1 MSELNIEFQKAHH
14 LYAAGKFKE
23 AGRVCSNILKIN
35 PNHPESLL
43 LTCVILNKIKKFE
56 IALEYAERAMLLH
69 PSKYAILTEK
79 GIAQLGLYQL
89 NEAEES
95 LNKSL
100 VLNAKYE
107 KSHIQLAICKKLK
120 REIEQSENILNNWLK
135 INPNSVAALNNLAN
149 LYLEQN
155 KIDDAEK
162 LYEQSIEINPN
173 NVKALVNLGYFQLLK
188 NNFDEAEIFIK
199 KGLQL
204 QPDDSYAISK
214 FATFIAQKGETDQ
227 AIEILEQ
234 ATTKNIVDHEILNTY
249 GNIYVQTGELLKAKN
264 AYLESLKFKS
274 DHIQT
279 LVYLGA
285 VYGELSQFNQAAE
298 ILQKAIDLNP
308 WNISPKFDLAN
319 VLQFLK
325 RGEESYQLL
334 SDLYAKNEGD
344 EKILFSL
351 ARVECDLC
359 EWDNRAVIEQKFIAH
374 IERIVKIG
382 KAYPFKVFNFNY
394 YNISAQLHLDAS
406 ILLSKFFNKQ
416 VEAIKTRLQFTYNW
430 PKHKKI
436 RVAYISPDFRS
447 HPIGQVVYHL
457 FQYHNRDEFEV
468 YAYALLHDQNG
479 DDLFRDKIKADVDYF
494 IDIQKMS
501 FEDAAKQINNDEID
515 ILIDLAG
522 YTTYSKAQILALK
535 PAPIQILFMGQ
546 PDSSGADFIDYYIAD
561 KILIPEENQKYYTE
575 KILYLPTGYFGSPLK
590 VSDKKYTKSD
600 FDIPEDAFVFCCF
613 CNSYKYEPVLFTA
626 WMEILKQS
634 SNGVLW
640 LNYADNQTYKN
651 NILKFAQKHGVDS
664 SRLFFAERLEH
675 EDYMAR
681 YQICD
686 LFLDTLH
693 YSAGSTAI
701 SALMVNVPVLTTTGT
716 SNAENMGASICS
728 AANLTETICSNV
740 NEYVMK
746 AVELSRDSF
755 QLNLL
760 KSKLIEQK
768 AKSPLFDVK
777 QFVCDLEEQ
786 LKAIYN

>member
-1 MSELNIEFQKAHH
+1 MSEINIEFQKAHH
-14 LYAAGKFKE
+14 LYKSGKFKE
-23 AGRVCSNILKIN
+23 AGQICSSILKIN
-35 PNHPESLL
+35 PVHPESLL
-43 LTCVILNKIKKFE
+43 LTCMILNKIKKFE
-56 IALEYAERAMLLH
+56 IALQYAEKTMLLH
-69 PSKYAILTEK
+69 PSKYAILTEQ
-79 GIAQLGLYQL
+79 GIAQIGLYQL

-95 LNKSL
+95 LYKSL
-100 VLNAKYE
+100 ALNAKYE

-120 REIEQSENILNNWLK
+120 KEIDQSEKILSDWLK
-135 INPNSVAALNNLAN
+135 MNPDSVSALNNLAN

-155 KIDDAEK
+155 RNDDAEK
-162 LYEQSIEINPN
+162 LYKKAIEINPN
-173 NVKALVNLGYFQLLK
+173 NAKAVVNLGYFQLLK
-188 NNFDEAEIFIK
+188 NNIDEAETYMK

-204 QPDDSYAISK
+204 TPNDSYAISK
-214 FATFIAQKGETDQ
+214 FAMLTAHKGETDR

-234 ATTKNIVDHEILNTY
+234 ATKKNIVDHEILNTY
-249 GNIYVQTGELLKAKN
+249 GAVFSQTGELLKAKN
-264 AYLESLKFKS
+264 AYLESLKFKP

-279 LVYLGA
+279 LVYLGG
-285 VYGELSQFNQAAE
+285 VYGELSQFTEAADFF
-298 ILQKAIDLNP
+298 QKAIDLNP
-308 WNISPKFDLAN
+308 WNTSPKLDLAN

-325 RGEESYQLL
+325 RLEESHQLL

-359 EWDNRAVIEQKFIAH
+359 EWDNRAEIEQKFIAH
-374 IERIVKIG
+374 IERIVKTG

-394 YNISAQLHLDAS
+394 YNIPAQLHLDAS
-406 ILLSKFFNKQ
+406 VLLSKFFDKQ
-416 VEAIKTRLQFTYNW
+416 VEAIKNRLHFSYNW

-457 FQYHNRDEFEV
+457 FQYHNRNEFEV
-468 YAYALLHDQNG
+468 YAYALLHNPNG
-479 DDLFRDKIKADVDYF
+479 EDIFRDKIKADVDHF

-501 FEDAAKQINNDEID
+501 FEEAAKQINNDEID

-522 YTTYSKAQILALK
+522 YTTYSKTQILALK
-535 PAPIQILFMGQ
+535 PAPVQILFMGQ

-561 KILIPEENQKYYTE
+561 EILVPKENQKYYTE

-590 VSDKKYTKSD
+590 ISDKKYTKSD
-600 FDIPEDAFVFCCF
+600 FGIPDDAFVFCCF
-613 CNSYKYEPVLFTA
+613 CNSYKYEPVLFAA

-634 SNGVLW
+634 PSGILW
-640 LNYADNQTYKN
+640 LNTASNETYKN
-651 NILKFAQKHGVDS
+651 NILKYVQQHGVDS

-701 SALMVNVPVLTTTGT
+701 SALMVNVPVLTTIGT
-716 SNAENMGASICS
+716 SNAENMGASICA

-740 NEYVMK
+740 DEYIVK
-746 AVELSRDSF
+746 AVELSKNSA
-755 QLNLL
+755 QLKQL
-760 KSKLIEQK
+760 KSKLAEQEL
-768 AKSPLFDVK
+768 KSPLFNVK
-777 QFVCDLEEQ
+777 QFAFDLEEK
-786 LKAIYN
+786 LKAIHR

>member
-1 MSELNIEFQKAHH
+1 M
-14 LYAAGKFKE
+14 
-23 AGRVCSNILKIN
+23 
-35 PNHPESLL
+35 
-43 LTCVILNKIKKFE
+43 
-56 IALEYAERAMLLH
+56 
-69 PSKYAILTEK
+69 
-79 GIAQLGLYQL
+79 
-89 NEAEES
+89 
-95 LNKSL
+95 
-100 VLNAKYE
+100 
-107 KSHIQLAICKKLK
+107 
-120 REIEQSENILNNWLK
+120 
-135 INPNSVAALNNLAN
+135 
-149 LYLEQN
+149 
-155 KIDDAEK
+155 
-162 LYEQSIEINPN
+162 
-173 NVKALVNLGYFQLLK
+173 
-188 NNFDEAEIFIK
+188 
-199 KGLQL
+199 
-204 QPDDSYAISK
+204 
-214 FATFIAQKGETDQ
+214 
-227 AIEILEQ
+227 
-234 ATTKNIVDHEILNTY
+234 
-249 GNIYVQTGELLKAKN
+249 
-264 AYLESLKFKS
+264 
-274 DHIQT
+274 
-279 LVYLGA
+279 
-285 VYGELSQFNQAAE
+285 
-298 ILQKAIDLNP
+298 
-308 WNISPKFDLAN
+308 
-319 VLQFLK
+319 
-325 RGEESYQLL
+325 
-334 SDLYAKNEGD
+334 
-344 EKILFSL
+344 
-351 ARVECDLC
+351 
-359 EWDNRAVIEQKFIAH
+359 
-374 IERIVKIG
+374 
-382 KAYPFKVFNFNY
+382 
-394 YNISAQLHLDAS
+394 
-406 ILLSKFFNKQ
+406 
-416 VEAIKTRLQFTYNW
+416 
-430 PKHKKI
+430 
-436 RVAYISPDFRS
+436 AYISPDFRS